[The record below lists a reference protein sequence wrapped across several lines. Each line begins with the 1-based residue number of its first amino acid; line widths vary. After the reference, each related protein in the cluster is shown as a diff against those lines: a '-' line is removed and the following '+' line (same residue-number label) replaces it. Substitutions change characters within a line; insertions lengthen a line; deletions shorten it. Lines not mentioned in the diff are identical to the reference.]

1 MTDGTAHPGTF
12 IPMTIDLGPR
22 AAAARTPAKT
32 AITDGSRT
40 LSYAAL
46 VDRMDRIGAAAL
58 GDLGLRPGDRAALI
72 APNCLEYIEIVAGLA
87 AVGIP
92 VVTISPR
99 LTPDEAK
106 FICDDAGVGAA
117 LVDPSWQEAAH
128 DGGLAGDGRVVV
140 IGDGYEDWLGA
151 ARPARAHQPQA
162 EWDPFAIPYTSGTTG
177 KPKGVVLSHRSR
189 TLTCL
194 AMAQE
199 YGCYSPDDR
208 HLAIAPLYHGAGFA
222 FAMAAVYLGGSCEVL
237 REFEPEAT
245 LRALCERRITGTLM
259 VPTHFNAIFALE
271 PKVRARHRPTELNAL
286 VSNAAPLPQASKER
300 IVEFFGDGLLHETYG
315 STEAGCVANLRPA
328 DQLRKQSC
336 VGMPYPC
343 TRVRLLDDDGN
354 EVAPGEVGELF
365 SESPF
370 LFNGYWQ
377 RPEETGTALDDGW
390 CTVGDLAR
398 RDDEG
403 YIYIVDRKNDMIVSG
418 GINIYPR
425 EIEEVL
431 HGHDAVMEATVVAAP
446 DAHWGDAV
454 KAFVVRNPGAEAD
467 GAALIEHCRAR
478 LAGYKVPKDVE
489 FIAALPRNAAGKVL
503 RRALRDGDA

>member
-1 MTDGTAHPGTF
+1 MTDEPTLPGTF
-12 IPMTIDLGPR
+12 MPMTIDLGPR
-22 AAAARTPAKT
+22 AAAARTPDKT
-32 AITDGSRT
+32 AISDGART
-40 LSYAAL
+40 LSYARL
-46 VDRMDRIGAAAL
+46 VDRMDRVGRAARD
-58 GDLGLRPGDRAALI
+58 DLGLRPGDRAALI
-72 APNCLEYIEIVAGLA
+72 APNCLEYIEIVCGLA
-87 AVGIP
+87 AVGVP

-99 LTPDEAK
+99 LTPEEAA
-106 FICDDAGVGAA
+106 FICADAGVSAL
-117 LVDPSWQEAAH
+117 LVDPSWEAAAR
-128 DGGLAGDGRVVV
+128 DTALAGDASIVV
-140 IGDGYEDWLGA
+140 IDDGYEDWLGR
-151 ARPARAHQPQA
+151 ARPARAQRPPA

-222 FAMAAVYLGGSCEVL
+222 FAMAAVYLGGTCEVL
-237 REFEPEAT
+237 RDFEPVAT
-245 LRALCERRITGTLM
+245 LRALCERGITGTLM

-271 PKVRARHRPTELNAL
+271 AKARERWRPSTLNAL

-300 IVEFFGDGLLHETYG
+300 IVEYFGAGLLHETYG
-315 STEAGCVANLRPA
+315 STEAGCVLNLRPV

-336 VGMPYPC
+336 VGLPYPC
-343 TRVRLLDDDGN
+343 TRVRLLDDDGT
-354 EVAPGEVGELF
+354 EVASGEVGELF

-370 LFNGYWQ
+370 LFNGYWE
-377 RPEETGTALDDGW
+377 RPDETAAALADGW
-390 CTVGDLAR
+390 CTVGDLCR

-403 YIYIVDRKNDMIVSG
+403 YVYIVDRKNDMIVTG

-431 HGHDAVMEATVVAAP
+431 HAHDAVAEAAVVAAR

-454 KAFVVRNPGAEAD
+454 KAFVVLNPGAEAD
-467 GAALIEHCRAR
+467 GEALIEHCRDR
-478 LAGYKVPKDVE
+478 LAGYKLPKLVE
-489 FIAALPRNAAGKVL
+489 FIEALPRNAAGKVL
-503 RRALRDGDA
+503 RRSLRDGGS